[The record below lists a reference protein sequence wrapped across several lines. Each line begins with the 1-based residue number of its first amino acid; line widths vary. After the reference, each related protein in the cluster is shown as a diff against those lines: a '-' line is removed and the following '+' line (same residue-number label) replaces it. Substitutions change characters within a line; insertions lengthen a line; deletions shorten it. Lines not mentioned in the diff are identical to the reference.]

1 MTNPELLKILEK
13 NPGKKTVLQLASTA
27 ATIPEMTKQLIDLTL
42 LSEKEIAFRAA
53 WILEYHLVS
62 FPDRMLVNLQPFIQA
77 YLLQTNLSCKRHYT
91 KILMHYSHNGRS
103 NILEGYNL
111 TQIIETTFE
120 WLINPATPVAVQ
132 VNCMD
137 ILYNLRAHAN
147 WVDEEL
153 RAQIAFLLK
162 NGSAAMQ
169 SRGKKL
175 IKRLSK

>member
-13 NPGKKTVLQLASTA
+13 NPGKKKVLQLAGLAASTR
-27 ATIPEMTKQLIDLTL
+27 EMTNQLIELTFH
-42 LSEKEIAFRAA
+42 SKKEIAFRAA
-53 WILEYHLVS
+53 WILDYQLIGSPEL
-62 FPDRMLVNLQPFIQA
+62 MLANLQPFYQA
-77 YLLQTNLSCKRHYT
+77 YLIQTNLSCKRHYT
-91 KILMHYSHNGRS
+91 KILMHYSHKQRS
-103 NILEGYNL
+103 DILEGYDLN
-111 TQIIETTFE
+111 QIIETTFE

-137 ILYNLRAHAN
+137 ILYNLRAHAD

-153 RAQIAFLLK
+153 PAQIAFLLK

-175 IKRLSK
+175 IKSLSK